1 MFFFPFRR
9 EKDLKMCE
17 DLIYTGSSTTS
28 GAPLLTPRQIQDTMM
43 QLRDMTKKLEKGIR
57 DVLEDV
63 ENKKKV
69 KKYELPDKTSKMAC
83 VGSKDSDQPGHPP
96 SLTSLHCLHEESLGP

>member
-1 MFFFPFRR
+1 MYIYR

-17 DLIYTGSSTTS
+17 DLIYAGSSTTS

-43 QLRDMTKKLEKGIR
+43 QLKDMTKKLEKGIR

-69 KKYELPDKTSKMAC
+69 SM
-83 VGSKDSDQPGHPP
+83 VIVQSFQPNW
-96 SLTSLHCLHEESLGP
+96 LEQTV